1 MRLFLFDS
9 LRFHLQKTAFG
20 FNLSQ
25 TVIEISLLLFK
36 KYSGASTIFVKTNLK
51 FTLLS
56 LKTKS
61 CGFFYSIRYDFIYK
75 RQLLDLI
82 YLKQ

>member
-1 MRLFLFDS
+1 MTNLF
-9 LRFHLQKTAFG
+9 
-20 FNLSQ
+20 
-25 TVIEISLLLFK
+25 E
-36 KYSGASTIFVKTNLK
+36 KYPGASTIFVKTNLK

-75 RQLLDLI
+75 RQLLDLL